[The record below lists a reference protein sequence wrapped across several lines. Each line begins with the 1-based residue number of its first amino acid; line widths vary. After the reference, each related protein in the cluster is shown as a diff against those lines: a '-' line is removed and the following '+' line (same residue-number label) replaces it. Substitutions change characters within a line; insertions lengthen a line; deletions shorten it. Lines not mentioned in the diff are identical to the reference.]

1 MNKQE
6 WIRKLKEE
14 GFTDIRV
21 CPIESNFDSGE
32 HTHDEHTVHVILT
45 GELTIIDKNGVK
57 TFYPGDKVEFPKGTT
72 HKAIGRPKR
81 GSMIVG
87 VKRKDKDEK

>member
-1 MNKQE
+1 MMDKRTV
-6 WIRKLKEE
+6 IKKLEKE

-21 CPIESNFDSGE
+21 CPIPPRFDSGE

-45 GELTIIDKNGVK
+45 GELTITDKNNTK
-57 TFYPGDKVEFPKGTT
+57 TFYPGDCVEFGAGTT
-72 HKAIGRPKR
+72 HSAKGGAKK

-87 VKRKDKDEK
+87 VKKRRA